1 MCLIPQSANAGVVLI
16 YQKLTLE
23 VLQPSSGHITCQY
36 SRLRFLHFMP
46 HSAQHTEL
54 AREIRSPLWLG
65 SDCFICFTTGNSQT
79 SCLPLTS
86 LVTRPFTNLQPSK
99 LSCGLM
105 CLPFVSCGFMCLPPV
120 SCGLRCLPSGLM
132 WAYMLAACRNLSTV
146 YKELQQR
153 SKRQQNLS
161 AMAGD
166 KVMQRA
172 VMVSHMPLLVCG
184 SIGIA
189 LADVLQTLHVVRLS
203 QVCVVS
209 CSGCDTMLA
218 AIA

>member
-1 MCLIPQSANAGVVLI
+1 
-16 YQKLTLE
+16 
-23 VLQPSSGHITCQY
+23 
-36 SRLRFLHFMP
+36 
-46 HSAQHTEL
+46 
-54 AREIRSPLWLG
+54 
-65 SDCFICFTTGNSQT
+65 
-79 SCLPLTS
+79 
-86 LVTRPFTNLQPSK
+86 
-99 LSCGLM
+99 
-105 CLPFVSCGFMCLPPV
+105 
-120 SCGLRCLPSGLM
+120 M
-132 WAYMLAACRNLSTV
+132 WAHVLAACRNLSTV

-172 VMVSHMPLLVCG
+172 VMVSHMLLLVCG

-203 QVCVVS
+203 QVWVVS

-218 AIA
+218 TIA